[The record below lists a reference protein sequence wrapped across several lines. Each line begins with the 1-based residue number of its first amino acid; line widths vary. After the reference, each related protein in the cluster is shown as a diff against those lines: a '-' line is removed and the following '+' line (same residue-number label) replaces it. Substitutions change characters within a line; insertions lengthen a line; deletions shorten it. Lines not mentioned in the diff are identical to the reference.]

1 MAFRFGFSIKPL
13 GPESIIK
20 NPFFVFMVN
29 ADYYDSRDL
38 SPHYAIGTE
47 LKVKKL
53 LYLRTGLKREFLRF
67 EDSINN
73 ASIGE
78 LTNPQNSGLYVSRWS
93 WGFGITSESFPNIP
107 YKLNLDYSV
116 SDLGILGVSSQ
127 IGLTF
132 KL

>member
-1 MAFRFGFSIKPL
+1 MAFRFGLSIQPL

-20 NPFFVFMVN
+20 NPFFVVMLN

-38 SPHYAIGTE
+38 SPHYALGTE
-47 LKVKKL
+47 IKVKKL
-53 LYLRTGLKREFLRF
+53 LYLRTGLKREFLRYD
-67 EDSINN
+67 DSINN
-73 ASIGE
+73 VSIGDIQ
-78 LTNPQNSGLYVSRWS
+78 NPGLYVNRWS

-107 YKLNLDYSV
+107 YKLHLDYSV

-127 IGLTF
+127 IGLIF